1 MGLAAS
7 QARLLSITSR
17 MSDNEL
23 RSQLINNAK
32 MRLTADTSKVSDE
45 YIDAL
50 NKTQLMF
57 TNFDLKGNE
66 VYQDLTFNTLMA
78 YSAYNTQYGI
88 VNNAGQIVVSA
99 GDAGNFEAAGGDIE
113 KFLESYGLKKT
124 TDYFEKMIASEEFNE
139 TINSANGESFTKG
152 IGYYDS
158 YGVWQPI
165 DVDPADLQAI
175 YEGEVDSK
183 GISHYGIKENPLA
196 QEYGDYLTLADEY
209 ATARDN
215 YKDKVS
221 QRMREWLGGNY
232 DPGDPSNDYPDLTTG
247 TSALGAYGN
256 AEIPDSGV
264 FQVKNHAGAPYE
276 KYKDFESYYG
286 WAMTYAEA
294 LATGTVDTV
303 KEKLPSADT
312 QWYIDMLKNF
322 GKLVGF
328 TGDFDIGG
336 ASDPNKMLKDYW
348 LPTGTPSVN
357 QPFADVLKYNMQILN
372 AANSGTTTNF
382 YEYITDGPVAY
393 VETDA
398 SGNKTIVYPTT
409 SKISNDPASGGTEV
423 QMTGY
428 PGGGIV
434 YYGGSTGT
442 TVNEFVMNDGCTYEP
457 VYVDSAGNL
466 GYPGD
471 GAAYDANPS
480 AFHISTGHPAVII
493 SPKTV
498 TPEDQGNALG
508 YLWSA
513 FRDSIMNNMSEEEF
527 IKNDT
532 VIKTAKEKY
541 LQAATNLANFIYGEG
556 NGEAIVKE
564 MDDIYKVTGILEY
577 LDDPSWVLSTNKH
590 LSDDVIIAN
599 GKFDVD
605 WDVTVPSVENGD
617 DPESYP
623 DDKSMDPINKCHT
636 NPFKDYGTTVG
647 SDPGTL
653 MTVQYT
659 PVSGGAFEREY
670 MVNYQVVKD
679 TFILQCMLEH
689 YGEPKY
695 TWIDQN
701 NKDEDGT
708 AKATWYM
715 NLFNR
720 MQQGYTTIDKNVTN
734 SQEWLQFAFES
745 SLVHMEQVNKSS
757 EWVPLMYSNCA
768 SITESTADV
777 DITVAEAKYKREMA
791 KIEAKDKQYDIE
803 LKNIDTEHESLKQE
817 YESIKTVIDKNI
829 ERNMKLFVQG

>member
-139 TINSANGESFTKG
+139 KGG

-165 DVDPADLQAI
+165 KVDAADLQAI

-183 GISHYGIKENPLA
+183 GISHYGISENKYA
-196 QEYGDYLTLADEY
+196 VEYGDYYTLADEY
-209 ATARDN
+209 GQARDN
-215 YKDKVS
+215 YKDKLL
-221 QRMREWLGGNY
+221 QRMSEWWAGKADLSPNGAGTYSN
-232 DPGDPSNDYPDLTTG
+232 GDG
-247 TSALGAYGN
+247 TVK
-256 AEIPDSGV
+256 DTGV
-264 FQVKNHAGAPYE
+264 FRVTNNKKE
-276 KYKDFESYYG
+276 IFRKYDDFESYYG
-286 WAMTYAEA
+286 WAMKFSEA
-294 LATGTVDTV
+294 FANGTWNEIKD
-303 KEKLPSADT
+303 EIPSTDMS
-312 QWYIDMLKNF
+312 WYVNILKCF
-322 GKLVGF
+322 GHLVGF
-328 TGDFDIGG
+328 TDSFDVNQG
-336 ASDPNKMLKDYW
+336 ATPPNDLLIDC
-348 LPTGTPSVN
+348 TGSNKVN
-357 QPFADVLKYNMQILN
+357 QPLVDILKTNMDIINTPVGTLRDSY
-372 AANSGTTTNF
+372 AYSSSGAS
-382 YEYITDGPVAY
+382 YY
-393 VETDA
+393 VETD
-398 SGNKTIVYPTT
+398 SDGNQRLVPVSQITIG
-409 SKISNDPASGGTEV
+409 SDPSDGGTLQEIAGWPNR
-423 QMTGY
+423 QGYIPATTGKT
-428 PGGGIV
+428 V
-434 YYGGSTGT
+434 YYL
-442 TVNEFVMNDGCTYEP
+442 EQRPGCTYTP
-457 VYVDSAGNL
+457 AYVNKTHNPPIYGFQ
-466 GYPGD
+466 GD
-471 GAAYDANPS
+471 GADFDNDPDTS
-480 AFHISTGHPAVII
+480 HSDWELDTGNEILI
-493 SPKTV
+493 KSQEEV
-498 TPEDQGNALG
+498 TEAQQGNALA

-513 FRDSIMNNMSEEEF
+513 FRDSVMNNISADEF
-527 IKNDT
+527 INNDT
-532 VIKTAKEKY
+532 EVKKARKQYIE
-541 LQAATNLANFIYGEG
+541 AAINLANFIYGEA
-556 NGEAIVKE
+556 NGASIVGQMVKE
-564 MDDIYKVTGILEY
+564 APYNGIYGDTDLLEQ
-577 LDDPSWVLSTNKH
+577 LDDPSWVLSTNSN
-590 LSDDVIIAN
+590 LSEDYPI
-599 GKFDVD
+599 GGYQFDVD
-605 WDVTVPSVENGD
+605 WDYKKSSEEVDGVLVETD
-617 DPESYP
+617 VEDTEL
-623 DDKSMDPINKCHT
+623 DPIRKSHT
-636 NPFKDYGTTVG
+636 NPFIDMETTLSPAEGEDPTLLTITYNTYDDNGNITNSYTRDYNSGYQPIKD
-647 SDPGTL
+647 
-653 MTVQYT
+653 
-659 PVSGGAFEREY
+659 E
-670 MVNYQVVKD
+670 
-679 TFILQCMLEH
+679 FILQCMLEH

>member
-1 MGLAAS
+1 
-7 QARLLSITSR
+7 
-17 MSDNEL
+17 
-23 RSQLINNAK
+23 
-32 MRLTADTSKVSDE
+32 
-45 YIDAL
+45 
-50 NKTQLMF
+50 
-57 TNFDLKGNE
+57 
-66 VYQDLTFNTLMA
+66 
-78 YSAYNTQYGI
+78 
-88 VNNAGQIVVSA
+88 
-99 GDAGNFEAAGGDIE
+99 
-113 KFLESYGLKKT
+113 
-124 TDYFEKMIASEEFNE
+124 
-139 TINSANGESFTKG
+139 
-152 IGYYDS
+152 
-158 YGVWQPI
+158 
-165 DVDPADLQAI
+165 
-175 YEGEVDSK
+175 
-183 GISHYGIKENPLA
+183 
-196 QEYGDYLTLADEY
+196 
-209 ATARDN
+209 
-215 YKDKVS
+215 
-221 QRMREWLGGNY
+221 
-232 DPGDPSNDYPDLTTG
+232 
-247 TSALGAYGN
+247 
-256 AEIPDSGV
+256 
-264 FQVKNHAGAPYE
+264 
-276 KYKDFESYYG
+276 
-286 WAMTYAEA
+286 
-294 LATGTVDTV
+294 
-303 KEKLPSADT
+303 
-312 QWYIDMLKNF
+312 
-322 GKLVGF
+322 
-328 TGDFDIGG
+328 
-336 ASDPNKMLKDYW
+336 
-348 LPTGTPSVN
+348 
-357 QPFADVLKYNMQILN
+357 
-372 AANSGTTTNF
+372 
-382 YEYITDGPVAY
+382 
-393 VETDA
+393 
-398 SGNKTIVYPTT
+398 
-409 SKISNDPASGGTEV
+409 
-423 QMTGY
+423 
-428 PGGGIV
+428 
-434 YYGGSTGT
+434 
-442 TVNEFVMNDGCTYEP
+442 
-457 VYVDSAGNL
+457 
-466 GYPGD
+466 
-471 GAAYDANPS
+471 
-480 AFHISTGHPAVII
+480 
-493 SPKTV
+493 
-498 TPEDQGNALG
+498 
-508 YLWSA
+508 
-513 FRDSIMNNMSEEEF
+513 
-527 IKNDT
+527 
-532 VIKTAKEKY
+532 
-541 LQAATNLANFIYGEG
+541 
-556 NGEAIVKE
+556 